1 MAQVHCLRAQ
11 LDEQQNNENRIDQLI
26 DECRKEFTKLS
37 EDQEACQSYPFCF
50 SSAYG
55 HNRIFLTSFTLA
67 LITYK
72 DLKSIEDF
80 KDKTVLAIK
89 APPQTRLEVPDPQEV

>member
-1 MAQVHCLRAQ
+1 MKPVNHILLFLPYKSIYKC
-11 LDEQQNNENRIDQLI
+11 NLI
-26 DECRKEFTKLS
+26 S
-37 EDQEACQSYPFCF
+37 
-50 SSAYG
+50 
-55 HNRIFLTSFTLA
+55 LTSFTLA

-89 APPQTRLEVPDPQEV
+89 APPQTRLEVPDPQEVRFNRIKLIGW

>member
-1 MAQVHCLRAQ
+1 MSVKENFRSFLR
-11 LDEQQNNENRIDQLI
+11 I
-26 DECRKEFTKLS
+26 TKPANHIL
-37 EDQEACQSYPFCF
+37 F
-50 SSAYG
+50 SFPAYG
-55 HNRIFLTSFTLA
+55 WRNLISLTLFTLA

-89 APPQTRLEVPDPQEV
+89 APPQTRLEVPDPQEVCFTHIVMVY